1 MSLSQIMSSFVAFNV
16 NSINNIIYMIQNNL
30 AILMSIAGATI
41 IIILNLKEEMEDY
54 VTEEQNII

>member
-1 MSLSQIMSSFVAFNV
+1 MSISQIIDSFFAFNI

-30 AILMSIAGATI
+30 AILMSIAGASTI
-41 IIILNLKEEMEDY
+41 IVLNLKEEMEDY